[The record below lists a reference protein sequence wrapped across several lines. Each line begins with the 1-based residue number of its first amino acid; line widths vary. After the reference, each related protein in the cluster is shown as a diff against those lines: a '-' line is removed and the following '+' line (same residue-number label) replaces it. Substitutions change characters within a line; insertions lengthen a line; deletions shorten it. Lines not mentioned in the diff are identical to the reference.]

1 MPLQKMYTH
10 TQVGWLMMVSVGIGV
25 VLAGYF
31 GILYSNWFGI
41 SVAVILIVCVILSPN
56 LTVSVDGDSIEIRF
70 GPGLIRKK
78 FKLKDINSCTVVR
91 NRLWYGWG
99 IRWMPKGW
107 LFNVSGLDAVELLM
121 RNGKVYRIGT
131 DEPHKL
137 NGFIQSKLVGKNN
150 F

>member
-41 SVAVILIVCVILSPN
+41 SVAAILIVCVILSLN